1 MEQVQPSRSKRSV
14 SLGEAI
20 GFAITIFG
28 ALIAVYTQTQIRLTT
43 LELRMTEKEKSDQVI
58 VEQLDKLN
66 SKLDKMQLDVFD
78 IKLEVQKKADKKE

>member
-1 MEQVQPSRSKRSV
+1 M
-14 SLGEAI
+14 GEAI

-78 IKLEVQKKADKKE
+78 IKLEVQKKADKK